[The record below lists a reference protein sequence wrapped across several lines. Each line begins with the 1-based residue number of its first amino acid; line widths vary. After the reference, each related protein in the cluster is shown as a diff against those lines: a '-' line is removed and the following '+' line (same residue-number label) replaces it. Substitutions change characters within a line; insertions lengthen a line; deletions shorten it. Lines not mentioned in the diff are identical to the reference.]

1 MQKDIKKCRIDDT
14 LCYNQIKKRGK
25 SMKNFRI
32 LVYNGSGVIVH
43 DETVKAIDE
52 NNAIIDVLKDI
63 TIYSDDTI
71 KVEEI

>member
-1 MQKDIKKCRIDDT
+1 
-14 LCYNQIKKRGK
+14 
-25 SMKNFRI
+25 MKNFRI
-32 LVYNGSGVIVH
+32 LVYNGSRVIVY